1 MKLYDPYSV
10 NCSKR
15 ILTWDRIFKIIYIL
29 LSLKL
34 KNVIIVLSQLFL
46 NQYDTVCQM
55 LNFARQLLPNEG
67 CVIRL
72 IHQD

>member
-34 KNVIIVLSQLFL
+34 RNVIIVLSQYFFKSVW
-46 NQYDTVCQM
+46 YC
-55 LNFARQLLPNEG
+55 LP
-67 CVIRL
+67 
-72 IHQD
+72 DA